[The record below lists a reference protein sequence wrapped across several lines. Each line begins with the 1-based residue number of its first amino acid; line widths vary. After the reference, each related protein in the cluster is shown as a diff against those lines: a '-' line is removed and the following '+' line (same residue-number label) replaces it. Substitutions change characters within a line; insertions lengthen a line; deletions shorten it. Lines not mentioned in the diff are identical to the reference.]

1 MFESSS
7 FPTLQTANFLL
18 RQIAQDDL
26 ADIFRGLSDPRVTAY
41 YGVSYT
47 TQEAAQVQLQW
58 YRTIEQQHTGLW
70 WAICRRDAPAAL
82 LGTCGFYDCD
92 HENHNAD
99 MGYWL
104 FPAHWGAGVMRE
116 ALSAILRHGFA
127 QMRLHRIECEVE
139 PANLASSRLLR
150 ALGFSL
156 EGRRRQ
162 VAYKNGA
169 FVDMDYYALLAHE
182 LR

>member
-1 MFESSS
+1 MSDPSS
-7 FPTLQTANFLL
+7 FPTLHTANFLL

-41 YGVSYT
+41 YGVSYA
-47 TQEAAQVQLQW
+47 TQEAAQMQMQW
-58 YRTIEQQHTGLW
+58 YRAIEQQHSGIW
-70 WAICRRDAPAAL
+70 WAICRPDAPAAL

-92 HENHNAD
+92 RENRNVD

-104 FPAHWGAGVMRE
+104 LPEHWGTGVMRE
-116 ALSAILRHGFA
+116 SLPAILSHAFS
-127 QMRLHRIECEVE
+127 QMRLHRVECEVE
-139 PANLASSRLLR
+139 PANLASGRLLR
-150 ALGFSL
+150 GLGFVH

-162 VAYKNGA
+162 VAFKNGS
-169 FVDMDYYALLAHE
+169 FVDMEYYALLEHE